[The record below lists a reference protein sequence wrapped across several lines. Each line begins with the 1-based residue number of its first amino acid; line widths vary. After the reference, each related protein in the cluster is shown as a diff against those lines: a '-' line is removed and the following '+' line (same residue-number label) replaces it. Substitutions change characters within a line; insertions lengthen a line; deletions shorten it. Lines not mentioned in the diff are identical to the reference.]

1 MRQKWKIH
9 CASFLV
15 NNISWSI
22 MKVGEY
28 YMQNLFLN
36 EDEYGWGWSRWCW
49 WLCWEVRKLLSMCT
63 GTGRYALHQL
73 SPTWLSLC
81 LYPDIPVE
89 FIVKFSLLYTVY
101 LNIPVE
107 FIVKFTAI
115 QCLKL
120 PMQKSQKRYSVYSR
134 YSTLVEQPKPA
145 GYVHRAVLYNIVC
158 MLCIFCIC
166 NSSTAQYLW
175 TLYLLK

>member
-1 MRQKWKIH
+1 MPVG
-9 CASFLV
+9 L
-15 NNISWSI
+15 ISWSI

-28 YMQNLFLN
+28 YVQKLFLN
-36 EDEYGWGWSRWCW
+36 EEECDWGWSRWCW

-63 GTGRYALHQL
+63 GTGRRYALHQL
-73 SPTWLSLC
+73 SPTWISLC

-89 FIVKFSLLYTVY
+89 FIVKKCLL
-101 LNIPVE
+101 IPVE

-120 PMQKSQKRYSVYSR
+120 PVKWTQKRYSR

-145 GYVHRAVLYNIVC
+145 GYVCRTVLCNIVC
-158 MLCIFCIC
+158 VLCIFCIC
-166 NSSTAQYLW
+166 NSGPAQYLW
-175 TLYLLK
+175 TLHLQK

>member
-1 MRQKWKIH
+1 M
-9 CASFLV
+9 
-15 NNISWSI
+15 
-22 MKVGEY
+22 
-28 YMQNLFLN
+28 
-36 EDEYGWGWSRWCW
+36 
-49 WLCWEVRKLLSMCT
+49 RKLLSMCT
-63 GTGRYALHQL
+63 GISRRYALHQL

-134 YSTLVEQPKPA
+134 YSTLVEQAKPA
-145 GYVHRAVLYNIVC
+145 GYVCRASRSLHCSSEQTTNHHHQPPFIKQQHQKGRKDINLLLCVGVC
-158 MLCIFCIC
+158 QGR
-166 NSSTAQYLW
+166 N
-175 TLYLLK
+175 KV